1 VADLKGSQTHENL
14 RQLFAL
20 EAQAHVR
27 ALYFAKIAEFEGHPE
42 TARILREAAEALRLH
57 SDGHLDFLREVGD
70 PLNDLPLGETAS
82 NREAHL
88 ATEQELVE
96 RLGTEMA
103 RTARGEGFPAIASW
117 LETLGHVKQ
126 AHAAVLAGECE

>member
-1 VADLKGSQTHENL
+1 VAELKGSQTHENL

-42 TARILREAAEALRLH
+42 TARLFREAADALRLH
-57 SDGHLDFLREVGD
+57 SEGHLDFLREVGD

-82 NREAHL
+82 NRHAHL
-88 ATEQELVE
+88 STEREMVE
-96 RLGTEMA
+96 RLGAEMA

-126 AHAAVLAGECE
+126 AHAAALDGECE